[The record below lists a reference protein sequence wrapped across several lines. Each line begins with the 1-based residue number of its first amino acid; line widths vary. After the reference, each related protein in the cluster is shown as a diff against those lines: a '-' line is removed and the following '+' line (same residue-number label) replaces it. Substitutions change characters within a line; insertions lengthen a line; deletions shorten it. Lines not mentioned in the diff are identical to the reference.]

1 MSILAIRSNRRQV
14 GKQFQC
20 LHISLCSRSIELNVW
35 VQVRTGRTTV
45 TTCNCLIRRLPKQ
58 SLRLAPKDDFT
69 GLRDRDAREPPG
81 GGGGVLNNCL
91 QYGEATPRGPTPH
104 PFTIFH
110 EKGTP
115 SVYLL
120 LRNGTP
126 LNLVALCISFNCCK
140 CTVFYIGI
148 NHNKIMFSR
157 LF

>member
-81 GGGGVLNNCL
+81 GGGTQQLFTVRG
-91 QYGEATPRGPTPH
+91 GHAPRSNPS
-104 PFTIFH
+104 PFH
-110 EKGTP
+110 
-115 SVYLL
+115 
-120 LRNGTP
+120 
-126 LNLVALCISFNCCK
+126 
-140 CTVFYIGI
+140 
-148 NHNKIMFSR
+148 HFSR
-157 LF
+157 KRYPFRIPSIEKWYPFKPCCTLHLFQLL

>member
-81 GGGGVLNNCL
+81 GGGGGTQQLFTVR
-91 QYGEATPRGPTPH
+91 GGHAPRSNPS
-104 PFTIFH
+104 PFH
-110 EKGTP
+110 
-115 SVYLL
+115 
-120 LRNGTP
+120 
-126 LNLVALCISFNCCK
+126 
-140 CTVFYIGI
+140 
-148 NHNKIMFSR
+148 HFSR
-157 LF
+157 KRYPFRIPSIEKWYPFKPCCTLHLFQLL